1 MNIQKYLRNLQHSLT
16 KLSFYTV
23 MGKFTFHLI
32 KKLTGI
38 DIEQLQNDNEALLI
52 KNQQLSFEV
61 KDANKEATYKR
72 TQLTETQEE
81 LSLAQTELTQLQTS
95 IAEHQKEISHLQ
107 TEISRLQS
115 DKATGLE
122 KMQYSEQEIVSRD
135 NDIQQLKNQLAD
147 SERQK
152 EVLATNK
159 KELEAKLAE
168 SDKQKETIAAS
179 KKELEE
185 KLTEAEKQKETIAA
199 GKKELEAKLAE
210 AEKQKEIITA
220 SKKELEA
227 KLTEAEKQKETIAT
241 SKKELEEKLA
251 EADKQKET
259 IATSKKELEEK
270 LAESDKQKETIAAG
284 KKELE
289 EKLTEAE
296 QQKETIAASKK
307 ELEEKLTEA
316 EKQKETI
323 ATSKKELEE
332 KLAEADKQK
341 ETITVSKKEL
351 EEKLAEV
358 EKQKEI
364 LEANKKELEEQSEKS
379 SQDLAKNYTALQRE
393 LSETQEKLDAIQSEN
408 STLKSNLSEL
418 QKKMHLLL
426 EEKEQLIHEKEQ
438 MQTPQPESDKKEQP
452 LPQPENEKVTAEPE
466 TPQKE
471 EEQQPHSSDILEAY
485 QEMKARLEESTLH
498 YPYTRITSE
507 TNGCQY
513 IYESR
518 TLQLKAELFI
528 WGVEGKEVV
537 LEENHFIPYNE
548 IAKIEGLETPFAT
561 DVMTCDFSEEG
572 NGEEV
577 AEALLMAIC
586 CYHPIHIT
594 YRDKNGRISERNL
607 YWICFQPQ
615 GISSV
620 RLPYEKIFRDMF
632 DGEIDTDHIMAMC
645 AHTPVPR
652 IFIIN
657 QILSI
662 QIYDAFVTT
671 RKGIDTQIDGMYYAV
686 LASQSEAA
694 DMIYKCLPEQ
704 FKKLPAVISYRA
716 HYWMLEGDYQ
726 KAMKLYL
733 SFAPDTEVEKG
744 KTWAAMNIAN
754 FDKFIDNDVEAERFL
769 QLKEALKEEGWPI

>member
-199 GKKELEAKLAE
+199 GKKELEAKLVE

-220 SKKELEA
+220 SKKELEE
-227 KLTEAEKQKETIAT
+227 KLTEAE
-241 SKKELEEKLA
+241 
-251 EADKQKET
+251 
-259 IATSKKELEEK
+259 
-270 LAESDKQKETIAAG
+270 KQKETIAAG

>member
-1 MNIQKYLRNLQHSLT
+1 
-16 KLSFYTV
+16 

-152 EVLATNK
+152 EVLAT
-159 KELEAKLAE
+159 
-168 SDKQKETIAAS
+168 D
-179 KKELEE
+179 
-185 KLTEAEKQKETIAA
+185 
-199 GKKELEAKLAE
+199 
-210 AEKQKEIITA
+210 
-220 SKKELEA
+220 KKELEA
-227 KLTEAEKQKETIAT
+227 KLTEAEKQKETITA
-241 SKKELEEKLA
+241 SKKELEA
-251 EADKQKET
+251 
-259 IATSKKELEEK
+259 K

-296 QQKETIAASKK
+296 KLKETITASKKELEAKLTEAEKQKETIAASKK
-307 ELEEKLTEA
+307 ELEARLTEA

-323 ATSKKELEE
+323 A
-332 KLAEADKQK
+332 A
-341 ETITVSKKEL
+341 SKKEL

-408 STLKSNLSEL
+408 STLKANLSEL

-438 MQTPQPESDKKEQP
+438 MQTPQPESDKEEQP

-716 HYWMLEGDYQ
+716 HYWMLEGNYQ

>member
-1 MNIQKYLRNLQHSLT
+1 
-16 KLSFYTV
+16 

-95 IAEHQKEISHLQ
+95 IAEHQKEISLLQ

-152 EVLATNK
+152 EVLATDK

-168 SDKQKETIAAS
+168 SDKQKETIAAGKKELEEKLTEAEKQKEIITASKKELEEKLTEAEKQKETIAAS

-185 KLTEAEKQKETIAA
+185 KLTEAEKQKETI
-199 GKKELEAKLAE
+199 
-210 AEKQKEIITA
+210 TA

-227 KLTEAEKQKETIAT
+227 RLTEAA
-241 SKKELEEKLA
+241 
-251 EADKQKET
+251 
-259 IATSKKELEEK
+259 
-270 LAESDKQKETIAAG
+270 
-284 KKELE
+284 
-289 EKLTEAE
+289 
-296 QQKETIAASKK
+296 
-307 ELEEKLTEA
+307 
-316 EKQKETI
+316 
-323 ATSKKELEE
+323 
-332 KLAEADKQK
+332 KQK
-341 ETITVSKKEL
+341 ETITASKKEL

-408 STLKSNLSEL
+408 STLKANLSEL

-438 MQTPQPESDKKEQP
+438 MQTAQPESDKEEQP

-716 HYWMLEGDYQ
+716 HYWMLEGNYQ

>member
-1 MNIQKYLRNLQHSLT
+1 
-16 KLSFYTV
+16 

-152 EVLATNK
+152 EVLTTDK
-159 KELEAKLAE
+159 KELEAKLTE
-168 SDKQKETIAAS
+168 VDKQKETIAAS
-179 KKELEE
+179 KKELE
-185 KLTEAEKQKETIAA
+185 A
-199 GKKELEAKLAE
+199 
-210 AEKQKEIITA
+210 
-220 SKKELEA
+220 
-227 KLTEAEKQKETIAT
+227 
-241 SKKELEEKLA
+241 
-251 EADKQKET
+251 
-259 IATSKKELEEK
+259 
-270 LAESDKQKETIAAG
+270 
-284 KKELE
+284 
-289 EKLTEAE
+289 
-296 QQKETIAASKK
+296 
-307 ELEEKLTEA
+307 
-316 EKQKETI
+316 
-323 ATSKKELEE
+323 
-332 KLAEADKQK
+332 
-341 ETITVSKKEL
+341 
-351 EEKLAEV
+351 KLAEV

-438 MQTPQPESDKKEQP
+438 MQTAQPESNKEEQP

>member
-1 MNIQKYLRNLQHSLT
+1 
-16 KLSFYTV
+16 

-152 EVLATNK
+152 EVLTTDK
-159 KELEAKLAE
+159 KELEA
-168 SDKQKETIAAS
+168 
-179 KKELEE
+179 

-199 GKKELEAKLAE
+199 GKKELE
-210 AEKQKEIITA
+210 
-220 SKKELEA
+220 
-227 KLTEAEKQKETIAT
+227 
-241 SKKELEEKLA
+241 EKLA

-259 IATSKKELEEK
+259 IA
-270 LAESDKQKETIAAG
+270 
-284 KKELE
+284 
-289 EKLTEAE
+289 
-296 QQKETIAASKK
+296 ASKK
-307 ELEEKLTEA
+307 ELEA
-316 EKQKETI
+316 
-323 ATSKKELEE
+323 
-332 KLAEADKQK
+332 
-341 ETITVSKKEL
+341 
-351 EEKLAEV
+351 KLAEV

-408 STLKSNLSEL
+408 STLKANLSEL

-438 MQTPQPESDKKEQP
+438 MQTAQPESDKEEQP

-769 QLKEALKEEGWPI
+769 QLKDALKEEGWPI

>member
-1 MNIQKYLRNLQHSLT
+1 
-16 KLSFYTV
+16 

-95 IAEHQKEISHLQ
+95 IAEHQKEISLLQ

-152 EVLATNK
+152 EVLATDK

-168 SDKQKETIAAS
+168 SDKQKETITASKKELEEKLTEAGKQIETIAASKKELEAKLTEAEKQKETITASKKELEEKLTEAGKQIETIAAS

-185 KLTEAEKQKETIAA
+185 KLTEAEKQKETI
-199 GKKELEAKLAE
+199 
-210 AEKQKEIITA
+210 TA

-227 KLTEAEKQKETIAT
+227 RLTEAA
-241 SKKELEEKLA
+241 
-251 EADKQKET
+251 
-259 IATSKKELEEK
+259 
-270 LAESDKQKETIAAG
+270 
-284 KKELE
+284 
-289 EKLTEAE
+289 
-296 QQKETIAASKK
+296 
-307 ELEEKLTEA
+307 
-316 EKQKETI
+316 
-323 ATSKKELEE
+323 
-332 KLAEADKQK
+332 KQK
-341 ETITVSKKEL
+341 ETITASKKEL

-408 STLKSNLSEL
+408 STLKANLSEL

-438 MQTPQPESDKKEQP
+438 MQTAQPESDKEEQP

-716 HYWMLEGDYQ
+716 HYWMLEGNYQ

>member
-1 MNIQKYLRNLQHSLT
+1 
-16 KLSFYTV
+16 

-152 EVLATNK
+152 EVLATDK

-168 SDKQKETIAAS
+168 ANKQKETIAAS

-199 GKKELEAKLAE
+199 
-210 AEKQKEIITA
+210 
-220 SKKELEA
+220 SKKELETR
-227 KLTEAEKQKETIAT
+227 LTEAEKQKETIV
-241 SKKELEEKLA
+241 
-251 EADKQKET
+251 
-259 IATSKKELEEK
+259 
-270 LAESDKQKETIAAG
+270 
-284 KKELE
+284 
-289 EKLTEAE
+289 
-296 QQKETIAASKK
+296 ASKK
-307 ELEEKLTEA
+307 ELEA
-316 EKQKETI
+316 
-323 ATSKKELEE
+323 
-332 KLAEADKQK
+332 
-341 ETITVSKKEL
+341 
-351 EEKLAEV
+351 KLAEV

-408 STLKSNLSEL
+408 STLKANLSEL

-426 EEKEQLIHEKEQ
+426 EKKEQLIHEKEQ
-438 MQTPQPESDKKEQP
+438 MQTAQPESDKEEQP

-671 RKGIDTQIDGMYYAV
+671 RKGIDIQIDGMYYAV

-754 FDKFIDNDVEAERFL
+754 FDKFIDNDVEAEKFL

>member
-1 MNIQKYLRNLQHSLT
+1 
-16 KLSFYTV
+16 

-135 NDIQQLKNQLAD
+135 NDIQQLKNQLAN

-152 EVLATNK
+152 EVLSTDKKELEEKLAEAEKQKETITASK
-159 KELEAKLAE
+159 KELEAKLTEAE
-168 SDKQKETIAAS
+168 KQKETIAAS
-179 KKELEE
+179 KKELEEKLTEAEKQKETIATAKKELEE

-210 AEKQKEIITA
+210 V
-220 SKKELEA
+220 
-227 KLTEAEKQKETIAT
+227 
-241 SKKELEEKLA
+241 
-251 EADKQKET
+251 
-259 IATSKKELEEK
+259 
-270 LAESDKQKETIAAG
+270 
-284 KKELE
+284 
-289 EKLTEAE
+289 E

-307 ELEEKLTEA
+307 ELEEKLAEA

-323 ATSKKELEE
+323 AASKKELEE
-332 KLAEADKQK
+332 KL
-341 ETITVSKKEL
+341 T
-351 EEKLAEV
+351 EV

-379 SQDLAKNYTALQRE
+379 SQDLTKNYTALQRE

-408 STLKSNLSEL
+408 STLKASLSEL

-438 MQTPQPESDKKEQP
+438 MQTPQPESDKEEQP
-452 LPQPENEKVTAEPE
+452 LPQPENEKVTTEPE

-548 IAKIEGLETPFAT
+548 IAKIEGMETPFAT

-716 HYWMLEGDYQ
+716 HYWMLESDYQ

>member
-147 SERQK
+147 SEKQK
-152 EVLATNK
+152 EVLATDK
-159 KELEAKLAE
+159 KELEEKLAE
-168 SDKQKETIAAS
+168 AEKQKEIITAS
-179 KKELEE
+179 KKELEA

-227 KLTEAEKQKETIAT
+227 KLTEAE
-241 SKKELEEKLA
+241 
-251 EADKQKET
+251 KQKET

-733 SFAPDTEVEKG
+733 SFAPNTEVEKG

>member
-1 MNIQKYLRNLQHSLT
+1 
-16 KLSFYTV
+16 

-135 NDIQQLKNQLAD
+135 NDIQQLKNQLAN

-152 EVLATNK
+152 EVLST
-159 KELEAKLAE
+159 
-168 SDKQKETIAAS
+168 D

-185 KLTEAEKQKETIAA
+185 
-199 GKKELEAKLAE
+199 KLAE
-210 AEKQKEIITA
+210 AEKQKETITA

-227 KLTEAEKQKETIAT
+227 KLTEAEKQKETIAA

-251 EADKQKET
+251 EA
-259 IATSKKELEEK
+259 EK
-270 LAESDKQKETIAAG
+270 
-284 KKELE
+284 
-289 EKLTEAE
+289 
-296 QQKETIAASKK
+296 QKETIAASKK
-307 ELEEKLTEA
+307 ELEEKLT
-316 EKQKETI
+316 
-323 ATSKKELEE
+323 
-332 KLAEADKQK
+332 
-341 ETITVSKKEL
+341 
-351 EEKLAEV
+351 EV

-379 SQDLAKNYTALQRE
+379 SQDLTKNYTALQRE
-393 LSETQEKLDAIQSEN
+393 LSKTQEKLDAIQSEN
-408 STLKSNLSEL
+408 STLKASLSEL

-438 MQTPQPESDKKEQP
+438 MQTPQPESDKEEQP

-548 IAKIEGLETPFAT
+548 IAKIEGMETPFAT

-652 IFIIN
+652 IFTIN

-733 SFAPDTEVEKG
+733 SFAPDTEVKKG

>member
-1 MNIQKYLRNLQHSLT
+1 
-16 KLSFYTV
+16 

-95 IAEHQKEISHLQ
+95 IAEHQKEISLLQ

-115 DKATGLE
+115 DKATELE

-152 EVLATNK
+152 EVLATDK
-159 KELEAKLAE
+159 KELEA
-168 SDKQKETIAAS
+168 
-179 KKELEE
+179 
-185 KLTEAEKQKETIAA
+185 
-199 GKKELEAKLAE
+199 
-210 AEKQKEIITA
+210 
-220 SKKELEA
+220 
-227 KLTEAEKQKETIAT
+227 
-241 SKKELEEKLA
+241 
-251 EADKQKET
+251 
-259 IATSKKELEEK
+259 K

-296 QQKETIAASKK
+296 
-307 ELEEKLTEA
+307 
-316 EKQKETI
+316 KQKEI
-323 ATSKKELEE
+323 
-332 KLAEADKQK
+332 
-341 ETITVSKKEL
+341 ITASKKEL

-379 SQDLAKNYTALQRE
+379 SQDLTKNYTALQRE
-393 LSETQEKLDAIQSEN
+393 LSKTQEKLDAIQSEN
-408 STLKSNLSEL
+408 STLKASLSEL

-438 MQTPQPESDKKEQP
+438 MQTPQPESDKEEQP

-548 IAKIEGLETPFAT
+548 IAKIEGMETPFAT

-652 IFIIN
+652 IFTIN

-733 SFAPDTEVEKG
+733 SFAPDTEVKKG

>member
-1 MNIQKYLRNLQHSLT
+1 
-16 KLSFYTV
+16 

-152 EVLATNK
+152 EVLAT
-159 KELEAKLAE
+159 
-168 SDKQKETIAAS
+168 D
-179 KKELEE
+179 
-185 KLTEAEKQKETIAA
+185 
-199 GKKELEAKLAE
+199 KKELEAKLAE
-210 AEKQKEIITA
+210 ANKQKETIAA

-227 KLTEAEKQKETIAT
+227 KLTEAEKQKETIAAG
-241 SKKELEEKLA
+241 KKELEEKLA

-259 IATSKKELEEK
+259 IA
-270 LAESDKQKETIAAG
+270 
-284 KKELE
+284 
-289 EKLTEAE
+289 
-296 QQKETIAASKK
+296 ASKK
-307 ELEEKLTEA
+307 ELEA
-316 EKQKETI
+316 
-323 ATSKKELEE
+323 
-332 KLAEADKQK
+332 
-341 ETITVSKKEL
+341 
-351 EEKLAEV
+351 KLAEV

-408 STLKSNLSEL
+408 STLKANLSEL

-426 EEKEQLIHEKEQ
+426 EKKEQLIHEKEQ
-438 MQTPQPESDKKEQP
+438 MQTAQPESDKEEQP

-485 QEMKARLEESTLH
+485 QEMKARVEESTLH

-671 RKGIDTQIDGMYYAV
+671 RKGIDIQIDGMYYAV

-754 FDKFIDNDVEAERFL
+754 FDKFIDNDVEAEKFL

>member
-1 MNIQKYLRNLQHSLT
+1 
-16 KLSFYTV
+16 

-95 IAEHQKEISHLQ
+95 IAEHQKEISLLQ

-152 EVLATNK
+152 EVLATDKKELEAKLTEAEKQKETITASK

-168 SDKQKETIAAS
+168 AEKQKETIAAS

-185 KLTEAEKQKETIAA
+185 
-199 GKKELEAKLAE
+199 KLAE

-227 KLTEAEKQKETIAT
+227 RLTEAA
-241 SKKELEEKLA
+241 
-251 EADKQKET
+251 
-259 IATSKKELEEK
+259 
-270 LAESDKQKETIAAG
+270 
-284 KKELE
+284 
-289 EKLTEAE
+289 
-296 QQKETIAASKK
+296 
-307 ELEEKLTEA
+307 
-316 EKQKETI
+316 
-323 ATSKKELEE
+323 
-332 KLAEADKQK
+332 KQK
-341 ETITVSKKEL
+341 ETITASKKEL

-408 STLKSNLSEL
+408 STLKANLSEL

-438 MQTPQPESDKKEQP
+438 MQTAQPESDKEEQP

-548 IAKIEGLETPFAT
+548 IAKIEGMETPFAT

-716 HYWMLEGDYQ
+716 HYWMLEGNYQ

>member
-1 MNIQKYLRNLQHSLT
+1 
-16 KLSFYTV
+16 

-152 EVLATNK
+152 EVLAT
-159 KELEAKLAE
+159 
-168 SDKQKETIAAS
+168 D
-179 KKELEE
+179 
-185 KLTEAEKQKETIAA
+185 
-199 GKKELEAKLAE
+199 KKELEAKLAE
-210 AEKQKEIITA
+210 ANKQKETIAA

-227 KLTEAEKQKETIAT
+227 KLTEAEKQKETIAAG
-241 SKKELEEKLA
+241 KKELEEKLA

-270 LAESDKQKETIAAG
+270 LAESDKQKETIAVG

-289 EKLTEAE
+289 AKLAEAE
-296 QQKETIAASKK
+296 KQKETITASKK

-323 ATSKKELEE
+323 AASKKELEA
-332 KLAEADKQK
+332 KLAEAEKQK
-341 ETITVSKKEL
+341 ETIAASKKELEAKLTEAEKQKETIAASKKELEARLTEAEKQKETIAASKKEL

-408 STLKSNLSEL
+408 STLKANLSEL

-438 MQTPQPESDKKEQP
+438 MQTPQPKSDKEEQP

-716 HYWMLEGDYQ
+716 HYWMLEGNYQ

>member
-1 MNIQKYLRNLQHSLT
+1 
-16 KLSFYTV
+16 

-152 EVLATNK
+152 EVLAT
-159 KELEAKLAE
+159 
-168 SDKQKETIAAS
+168 D
-179 KKELEE
+179 
-185 KLTEAEKQKETIAA
+185 
-199 GKKELEAKLAE
+199 KKELEAKLAE
-210 AEKQKEIITA
+210 ANKQKETIAA

-227 KLTEAEKQKETIAT
+227 KLTEAEKQKETIA
-241 SKKELEEKLA
+241 
-251 EADKQKET
+251 
-259 IATSKKELEEK
+259 
-270 LAESDKQKETIAAG
+270 AG

-289 EKLTEAE
+289 EKLT
-296 QQKETIAASKK
+296 
-307 ELEEKLTEA
+307 
-316 EKQKETI
+316 
-323 ATSKKELEE
+323 
-332 KLAEADKQK
+332 
-341 ETITVSKKEL
+341 
-351 EEKLAEV
+351 EV

-408 STLKSNLSEL
+408 STLKANLSEL

-438 MQTPQPESDKKEQP
+438 MQTAQPESDKEEQP

>member
-1 MNIQKYLRNLQHSLT
+1 
-16 KLSFYTV
+16 

-95 IAEHQKEISHLQ
+95 IAEHQKEISLLQ

-152 EVLATNK
+152 EVLAT
-159 KELEAKLAE
+159 
-168 SDKQKETIAAS
+168 D
-179 KKELEE
+179 
-185 KLTEAEKQKETIAA
+185 
-199 GKKELEAKLAE
+199 
-210 AEKQKEIITA
+210 
-220 SKKELEA
+220 
-227 KLTEAEKQKETIAT
+227 
-241 SKKELEEKLA
+241 
-251 EADKQKET
+251 
-259 IATSKKELEEK
+259 KKELEEK

-296 QQKETIAASKK
+296 KQKEIITASKKELEEKLTEAEKQKETIAASKK

-316 EKQKETI
+316 EKLKETITASKKELEAKLTEAEKQKETI
-323 ATSKKELEE
+323 AASKKELEARLTE
-332 KLAEADKQK
+332 AEKQK
-341 ETITVSKKEL
+341 ETIAASKKEL
-351 EEKLAEV
+351 EAKLAEV

-408 STLKSNLSEL
+408 STLKANLSEL

-438 MQTPQPESDKKEQP
+438 MQTAQPESDKEEQP

-716 HYWMLEGDYQ
+716 HYWMLEGNYQ

>member
-1 MNIQKYLRNLQHSLT
+1 
-16 KLSFYTV
+16 

-152 EVLATNK
+152 EVLATDK

-168 SDKQKETIAAS
+168 ANKQKETIAAS

-185 KLTEAEKQKETIAA
+185 KLTEAEQQKETIVA
-199 GKKELEAKLAE
+199 
-210 AEKQKEIITA
+210 
-220 SKKELEA
+220 
-227 KLTEAEKQKETIAT
+227 

-259 IATSKKELEEK
+259 IA
-270 LAESDKQKETIAAG
+270 
-284 KKELE
+284 
-289 EKLTEAE
+289 
-296 QQKETIAASKK
+296 ASKK
-307 ELEEKLTEA
+307 ELEA
-316 EKQKETI
+316 
-323 ATSKKELEE
+323 
-332 KLAEADKQK
+332 
-341 ETITVSKKEL
+341 
-351 EEKLAEV
+351 KLAEV

-408 STLKSNLSEL
+408 STLKANLSEL

-426 EEKEQLIHEKEQ
+426 EKKEQLIHEKEQ
-438 MQTPQPESDKKEQP
+438 MQTAQPESDKEEQP

-671 RKGIDTQIDGMYYAV
+671 RKGIDIQIDGMYYAV

-754 FDKFIDNDVEAERFL
+754 FDKFIDNDVEAEKFL

>member
-1 MNIQKYLRNLQHSLT
+1 
-16 KLSFYTV
+16 

-135 NDIQQLKNQLAD
+135 NDIQQLKNQLAN

-152 EVLATNK
+152 EVLSTDKKELEEKLAEAEKQKETITASK
-159 KELEAKLAE
+159 KELEAKLTEAE
-168 SDKQKETIAAS
+168 KQKETIAAS

-185 KLTEAEKQKETIAA
+185 KLTEAEKQKETIA
-199 GKKELEAKLAE
+199 
-210 AEKQKEIITA
+210 TA
-220 SKKELEA
+220 
-227 KLTEAEKQKETIAT
+227 
-241 SKKELEEKLA
+241 KKELEEKRTDA
-251 EADKQKET
+251 E
-259 IATSKKELEEK
+259 
-270 LAESDKQKETIAAG
+270 KQKETIAAG

-289 EKLTEAE
+289 AKLAEVE

-307 ELEEKLTEA
+307 ELEEKLT
-316 EKQKETI
+316 
-323 ATSKKELEE
+323 
-332 KLAEADKQK
+332 
-341 ETITVSKKEL
+341 
-351 EEKLAEV
+351 EV

-379 SQDLAKNYTALQRE
+379 SQDLTKNYTALQRE
-393 LSETQEKLDAIQSEN
+393 LSKTQEKLDAIQSEN
-408 STLKSNLSEL
+408 STLKASLSEL

-438 MQTPQPESDKKEQP
+438 MQTPQPESDKEEQP

-548 IAKIEGLETPFAT
+548 IAKIEGMETPFAT

-652 IFIIN
+652 IFTIN

>member
-1 MNIQKYLRNLQHSLT
+1 
-16 KLSFYTV
+16 

-152 EVLATNK
+152 EVLATDK
-159 KELEAKLAE
+159 KELEA
-168 SDKQKETIAAS
+168 
-179 KKELEE
+179 
-185 KLTEAEKQKETIAA
+185 
-199 GKKELEAKLAE
+199 
-210 AEKQKEIITA
+210 
-220 SKKELEA
+220 
-227 KLTEAEKQKETIAT
+227 
-241 SKKELEEKLA
+241 KLA

-259 IATSKKELEEK
+259 IAASKKELEEK

-289 EKLTEAE
+289 AKLAEAEKLKETITASKKELEAKLTEAE
-296 QQKETIAASKK
+296 KQKETIAASKK
-307 ELEEKLTEA
+307 ELEARLTEA

-323 ATSKKELEE
+323 A
-332 KLAEADKQK
+332 A
-341 ETITVSKKEL
+341 SKKEL

-438 MQTPQPESDKKEQP
+438 MQTAQPESDKEEQP

>member
-1 MNIQKYLRNLQHSLT
+1 
-16 KLSFYTV
+16 

-152 EVLATNK
+152 EVLATDK

-168 SDKQKETIAAS
+168 ANKQKETIAAS
-179 KKELEE
+179 KKELE
-185 KLTEAEKQKETIAA
+185 A
-199 GKKELEAKLAE
+199 
-210 AEKQKEIITA
+210 
-220 SKKELEA
+220 
-227 KLTEAEKQKETIAT
+227 
-241 SKKELEEKLA
+241 
-251 EADKQKET
+251 
-259 IATSKKELEEK
+259 
-270 LAESDKQKETIAAG
+270 
-284 KKELE
+284 
-289 EKLTEAE
+289 
-296 QQKETIAASKK
+296 
-307 ELEEKLTEA
+307 
-316 EKQKETI
+316 
-323 ATSKKELEE
+323 
-332 KLAEADKQK
+332 
-341 ETITVSKKEL
+341 
-351 EEKLAEV
+351 KLAEV

-408 STLKSNLSEL
+408 STLKANLSEL

-426 EEKEQLIHEKEQ
+426 EKKEQLIHEKEQ
-438 MQTPQPESDKKEQP
+438 MQTAQPESDKEEQP

-671 RKGIDTQIDGMYYAV
+671 RKGIDIQIDGMYYAV

-754 FDKFIDNDVEAERFL
+754 FDKFIDNDVEAEKFL

>member
-1 MNIQKYLRNLQHSLT
+1 
-16 KLSFYTV
+16 

-95 IAEHQKEISHLQ
+95 IAEHQKEIPLLQ

-152 EVLATNK
+152 EVLATDK
-159 KELEAKLAE
+159 KELEEKLAE

-179 KKELEE
+179 KKELEAR
-185 KLTEAEKQKETIAA
+185 LTEAEKQKETIAA
-199 GKKELEAKLAE
+199 
-210 AEKQKEIITA
+210 
-220 SKKELEA
+220 
-227 KLTEAEKQKETIAT
+227 
-241 SKKELEEKLA
+241 
-251 EADKQKET
+251 
-259 IATSKKELEEK
+259 
-270 LAESDKQKETIAAG
+270 
-284 KKELE
+284 
-289 EKLTEAE
+289 
-296 QQKETIAASKK
+296 
-307 ELEEKLTEA
+307 
-316 EKQKETI
+316 
-323 ATSKKELEE
+323 
-332 KLAEADKQK
+332 
-341 ETITVSKKEL
+341 SKKEL

-408 STLKSNLSEL
+408 STLKANLSEL

-438 MQTPQPESDKKEQP
+438 MQTAQPESDKEEQP

-716 HYWMLEGDYQ
+716 HYWMLEGNYQ

>member
-1 MNIQKYLRNLQHSLT
+1 
-16 KLSFYTV
+16 

-152 EVLATNK
+152 EVLATDK

-179 KKELEE
+179 KKELEAR
-185 KLTEAEKQKETIAA
+185 LTEAEKQKETI
-199 GKKELEAKLAE
+199 
-210 AEKQKEIITA
+210 TA
-220 SKKELEA
+220 
-227 KLTEAEKQKETIAT
+227 
-241 SKKELEEKLA
+241 
-251 EADKQKET
+251 
-259 IATSKKELEEK
+259 
-270 LAESDKQKETIAAG
+270 
-284 KKELE
+284 
-289 EKLTEAE
+289 
-296 QQKETIAASKK
+296 
-307 ELEEKLTEA
+307 
-316 EKQKETI
+316 
-323 ATSKKELEE
+323 
-332 KLAEADKQK
+332 
-341 ETITVSKKEL
+341 SKKEL

-408 STLKSNLSEL
+408 STLKANLSEL

-438 MQTPQPESDKKEQP
+438 MQTAQPESDKEEQP

-716 HYWMLEGDYQ
+716 HYWMLEGNYQ

>member
-1 MNIQKYLRNLQHSLT
+1 
-16 KLSFYTV
+16 

-152 EVLATNK
+152 EVLATDK

-168 SDKQKETIAAS
+168 SDKQKETIA
-179 KKELEE
+179 
-185 KLTEAEKQKETIAA
+185 
-199 GKKELEAKLAE
+199 
-210 AEKQKEIITA
+210 A

-251 EADKQKET
+251 E
-259 IATSKKELEEK
+259 
-270 LAESDKQKETIAAG
+270 SDKQKEIIT
-284 KKELE
+284 
-289 EKLTEAE
+289 
-296 QQKETIAASKK
+296 ASKK
-307 ELEEKLTEA
+307 ELEAKLTEA

-323 ATSKKELEE
+323 A
-332 KLAEADKQK
+332 A
-341 ETITVSKKEL
+341 SKKEL

-408 STLKSNLSEL
+408 STLKANLSEL

-438 MQTPQPESDKKEQP
+438 MQTAQPESDKEEQP

-652 IFIIN
+652 IFTIN

>member
-1 MNIQKYLRNLQHSLT
+1 
-16 KLSFYTV
+16 

-152 EVLATNK
+152 EVLATDK
-159 KELEAKLAE
+159 KELEAKLTEAE
-168 SDKQKETIAAS
+168 KQKETITASKKELEEKLTEAGKQIETIAAS

-185 KLTEAEKQKETIAA
+185 KLTEAEKQKETI
-199 GKKELEAKLAE
+199 
-210 AEKQKEIITA
+210 TA

-227 KLTEAEKQKETIAT
+227 RLTEAA
-241 SKKELEEKLA
+241 
-251 EADKQKET
+251 
-259 IATSKKELEEK
+259 
-270 LAESDKQKETIAAG
+270 
-284 KKELE
+284 
-289 EKLTEAE
+289 
-296 QQKETIAASKK
+296 
-307 ELEEKLTEA
+307 
-316 EKQKETI
+316 
-323 ATSKKELEE
+323 
-332 KLAEADKQK
+332 KQK
-341 ETITVSKKEL
+341 ETITASKKEL

-408 STLKSNLSEL
+408 STLKANLSEL

-438 MQTPQPESDKKEQP
+438 MQTAQPESDKEEQP

-671 RKGIDTQIDGMYYAV
+671 LKGIDTQIDGMYYAV

-716 HYWMLEGDYQ
+716 HYWMLEGNYQ

>member
-1 MNIQKYLRNLQHSLT
+1 
-16 KLSFYTV
+16 

-152 EVLATNK
+152 EVLATDK

-210 AEKQKEIITA
+210 AEKQKETITASKKELEAKLAESDKQKETIAA

-227 KLTEAEKQKETIAT
+227 KLTEAEKQKETIA
-241 SKKELEEKLA
+241 
-251 EADKQKET
+251 
-259 IATSKKELEEK
+259 
-270 LAESDKQKETIAAG
+270 AG

-296 QQKETIAASKK
+296 KQKEIITASKK

-323 ATSKKELEE
+323 AASKKELEE
-332 KLAEADKQK
+332 KLAEAEKQK
-341 ETITVSKKEL
+341 ETIAASKKEL

-393 LSETQEKLDAIQSEN
+393 LSKTQEKLDAIQSEN

-438 MQTPQPESDKKEQP
+438 MQTPQPESDKEEQP

>member
-1 MNIQKYLRNLQHSLT
+1 
-16 KLSFYTV
+16 

-135 NDIQQLKNQLAD
+135 NDIQQLKNQLAN

-152 EVLATNK
+152 EVLSTDKKELEEKLAEAEKQKETITASK

-168 SDKQKETIAAS
+168 AEKQKETIAAS

-185 KLTEAEKQKETIAA
+185 
-199 GKKELEAKLAE
+199 KLAE

-227 KLTEAEKQKETIAT
+227 RLTEAA
-241 SKKELEEKLA
+241 
-251 EADKQKET
+251 
-259 IATSKKELEEK
+259 
-270 LAESDKQKETIAAG
+270 
-284 KKELE
+284 
-289 EKLTEAE
+289 
-296 QQKETIAASKK
+296 
-307 ELEEKLTEA
+307 
-316 EKQKETI
+316 
-323 ATSKKELEE
+323 
-332 KLAEADKQK
+332 KQK
-341 ETITVSKKEL
+341 ETITASKKEL

-393 LSETQEKLDAIQSEN
+393 LSKTQEKLDAIQSEN
-408 STLKSNLSEL
+408 STLKASLSEL

-438 MQTPQPESDKKEQP
+438 MQTPQPESDKEEQP

-548 IAKIEGLETPFAT
+548 IAKIEGMETPFAT

-652 IFIIN
+652 IFTIN

>member
-1 MNIQKYLRNLQHSLT
+1 
-16 KLSFYTV
+16 

-152 EVLATNK
+152 EVLAT
-159 KELEAKLAE
+159 
-168 SDKQKETIAAS
+168 D
-179 KKELEE
+179 
-185 KLTEAEKQKETIAA
+185 
-199 GKKELEAKLAE
+199 KKELEAKLAE
-210 AEKQKEIITA
+210 ADKQKETIAA

-227 KLTEAEKQKETIAT
+227 KLTEAEKQKETIA
-241 SKKELEEKLA
+241 
-251 EADKQKET
+251 
-259 IATSKKELEEK
+259 
-270 LAESDKQKETIAAG
+270 
-284 KKELE
+284 
-289 EKLTEAE
+289 
-296 QQKETIAASKK
+296 ASKK
-307 ELEEKLTEA
+307 ELEARLTEA
-316 EKQKETI
+316 EKQKGTI
-323 ATSKKELEE
+323 A
-332 KLAEADKQK
+332 A
-341 ETITVSKKEL
+341 SKKEL

-438 MQTPQPESDKKEQP
+438 MQTAQPESDKEEQP

-548 IAKIEGLETPFAT
+548 IAKIEGMETPFAT

>member
-1 MNIQKYLRNLQHSLT
+1 
-16 KLSFYTV
+16 

-152 EVLATNK
+152 EVLATDK
-159 KELEAKLAE
+159 KELEA
-168 SDKQKETIAAS
+168 
-179 KKELEE
+179 
-185 KLTEAEKQKETIAA
+185 
-199 GKKELEAKLAE
+199 
-210 AEKQKEIITA
+210 
-220 SKKELEA
+220 
-227 KLTEAEKQKETIAT
+227 
-241 SKKELEEKLA
+241 
-251 EADKQKET
+251 
-259 IATSKKELEEK
+259 K

-296 QQKETIAASKK
+296 KQKETIAASKK
-307 ELEEKLTEA
+307 ELEAKLTEA

-323 ATSKKELEE
+323 AASKKELEARLTE
-332 KLAEADKQK
+332 AEKQK
-341 ETITVSKKEL
+341 ETIAASKKEL

-408 STLKSNLSEL
+408 STLKANLSEL

-438 MQTPQPESDKKEQP
+438 MQTAQPESDKEEQP

-716 HYWMLEGDYQ
+716 HYWMLEGNYQ

>member
-1 MNIQKYLRNLQHSLT
+1 
-16 KLSFYTV
+16 

-32 KKLTGI
+32 KKQTGI

-152 EVLATNK
+152 EVLATDK

-199 GKKELEAKLAE
+199 GKKELEEKLAE
-210 AEKQKEIITA
+210 AEKQKETIA
-220 SKKELEA
+220 ANKKELEA
-227 KLTEAEKQKETIAT
+227 KLTEAEKQKGTIT
-241 SKKELEEKLA
+241 
-251 EADKQKET
+251 
-259 IATSKKELEEK
+259 
-270 LAESDKQKETIAAG
+270 
-284 KKELE
+284 
-289 EKLTEAE
+289 
-296 QQKETIAASKK
+296 ASKK

-323 ATSKKELEE
+323 AAGKKELEARLTEAEKQKETIAASKKELE
-332 KLAEADKQK
+332 A
-341 ETITVSKKEL
+341 
-351 EEKLAEV
+351 KLAEV

-408 STLKSNLSEL
+408 STLKANLSEL

-438 MQTPQPESDKKEQP
+438 MQTAQPESDKEEQP

-548 IAKIEGLETPFAT
+548 IAKIEGMETPFAT

>member
-1 MNIQKYLRNLQHSLT
+1 
-16 KLSFYTV
+16 

-152 EVLATNK
+152 EVLATDK
-159 KELEAKLAE
+159 KELEAKLTEAEKQKETITASEKELEAKLAE
-168 SDKQKETIAAS
+168 SD
-179 KKELEE
+179 
-185 KLTEAEKQKETIAA
+185 KQKETIAA

-210 AEKQKEIITA
+210 AEKQKETITA
-220 SKKELEA
+220 
-227 KLTEAEKQKETIAT
+227 
-241 SKKELEEKLA
+241 
-251 EADKQKET
+251 
-259 IATSKKELEEK
+259 
-270 LAESDKQKETIAAG
+270 
-284 KKELE
+284 
-289 EKLTEAE
+289 
-296 QQKETIAASKK
+296 
-307 ELEEKLTEA
+307 
-316 EKQKETI
+316 
-323 ATSKKELEE
+323 
-332 KLAEADKQK
+332 
-341 ETITVSKKEL
+341 SKKEL

-408 STLKSNLSEL
+408 STLKANLSEL

-438 MQTPQPESDKKEQP
+438 MQTAQPESDKEEQP

-671 RKGIDTQIDGMYYAV
+671 LKGIDTQIDGMYYAV

-716 HYWMLEGDYQ
+716 HYWMLEGNYQ

>member
-1 MNIQKYLRNLQHSLT
+1 
-16 KLSFYTV
+16 

-81 LSLAQTELTQLQTS
+81 LSLAQTELTQLRTS
-95 IAEHQKEISHLQ
+95 IAEHQKEISLLQ

-152 EVLATNK
+152 EVLAT
-159 KELEAKLAE
+159 
-168 SDKQKETIAAS
+168 D
-179 KKELEE
+179 
-185 KLTEAEKQKETIAA
+185 
-199 GKKELEAKLAE
+199 
-210 AEKQKEIITA
+210 
-220 SKKELEA
+220 
-227 KLTEAEKQKETIAT
+227 
-241 SKKELEEKLA
+241 
-251 EADKQKET
+251 
-259 IATSKKELEEK
+259 KKELEEK

-296 QQKETIAASKK
+296 
-307 ELEEKLTEA
+307 
-316 EKQKETI
+316 KQKEI
-323 ATSKKELEE
+323 
-332 KLAEADKQK
+332 
-341 ETITVSKKEL
+341 ITASKKEL

-408 STLKSNLSEL
+408 STLKANLSEL

-438 MQTPQPESDKKEQP
+438 MQTAQPESDKEEQP

-716 HYWMLEGDYQ
+716 HYWMLEGNYQ

>member
-1 MNIQKYLRNLQHSLT
+1 M
-16 KLSFYTV
+16 
-23 MGKFTFHLI
+23 
-32 KKLTGI
+32 
-38 DIEQLQNDNEALLI
+38 
-52 KNQQLSFEV
+52 
-61 KDANKEATYKR
+61 
-72 TQLTETQEE
+72 
-81 LSLAQTELTQLQTS
+81 
-95 IAEHQKEISHLQ
+95 
-107 TEISRLQS
+107 
-115 DKATGLE
+115 
-122 KMQYSEQEIVSRD
+122 
-135 NDIQQLKNQLAD
+135 
-147 SERQK
+147 
-152 EVLATNK
+152 
-159 KELEAKLAE
+159 
-168 SDKQKETIAAS
+168 
-179 KKELEE
+179 
-185 KLTEAEKQKETIAA
+185 
-199 GKKELEAKLAE
+199 
-210 AEKQKEIITA
+210 
-220 SKKELEA
+220 
-227 KLTEAEKQKETIAT
+227 
-241 SKKELEEKLA
+241 
-251 EADKQKET
+251 
-259 IATSKKELEEK
+259 
-270 LAESDKQKETIAAG
+270 
-284 KKELE
+284 
-289 EKLTEAE
+289 
-296 QQKETIAASKK
+296 
-307 ELEEKLTEA
+307 
-316 EKQKETI
+316 
-323 ATSKKELEE
+323 
-332 KLAEADKQK
+332 
-341 ETITVSKKEL
+341 
-351 EEKLAEV
+351 
-358 EKQKEI
+358 
-364 LEANKKELEEQSEKS
+364 
-379 SQDLAKNYTALQRE
+379 QRE

-408 STLKSNLSEL
+408 STLKANLSEL

-438 MQTPQPESDKKEQP
+438 MQTAQPESDKEEQP

-471 EEQQPHSSDILEAY
+471 EEQQLHSSDILEAY

-744 KTWAAMNIAN
+744 KTWAAINIAN

>member
-1 MNIQKYLRNLQHSLT
+1 
-16 KLSFYTV
+16 

-152 EVLATNK
+152 EVLATDK

-168 SDKQKETIAAS
+168 ANKQKETIAASKKELEAKLTEAEKQKETIAAGKKELEEKLAESDKQKETIAASKKELEAKLTEAEKQKETIAAS

-185 KLTEAEKQKETIAA
+185 KLTEAEQQKETIVA
-199 GKKELEAKLAE
+199 
-210 AEKQKEIITA
+210 
-220 SKKELEA
+220 
-227 KLTEAEKQKETIAT
+227 

-259 IATSKKELEEK
+259 IA
-270 LAESDKQKETIAAG
+270 
-284 KKELE
+284 
-289 EKLTEAE
+289 
-296 QQKETIAASKK
+296 ASKK
-307 ELEEKLTEA
+307 ELEA
-316 EKQKETI
+316 
-323 ATSKKELEE
+323 
-332 KLAEADKQK
+332 
-341 ETITVSKKEL
+341 
-351 EEKLAEV
+351 KLAEV

-408 STLKSNLSEL
+408 STLKANLSEL

-426 EEKEQLIHEKEQ
+426 EKKEQLIHEKEQ
-438 MQTPQPESDKKEQP
+438 MQTAQPESDKEEQP

-671 RKGIDTQIDGMYYAV
+671 RKGIDIQIDGMYYAV

-754 FDKFIDNDVEAERFL
+754 FDKFIDNDVEAEKFL

>member
-1 MNIQKYLRNLQHSLT
+1 
-16 KLSFYTV
+16 

-152 EVLATNK
+152 EVLAT
-159 KELEAKLAE
+159 
-168 SDKQKETIAAS
+168 D
-179 KKELEE
+179 
-185 KLTEAEKQKETIAA
+185 
-199 GKKELEAKLAE
+199 KKELEAKLAE
-210 AEKQKEIITA
+210 ANKQKETIAA

-227 KLTEAEKQKETIAT
+227 KLTEAEKQKETIA
-241 SKKELEEKLA
+241 A
-251 EADKQKET
+251 G
-259 IATSKKELEEK
+259 KKELEEK
-270 LAESDKQKETIAAG
+270 LAESDKQKETIAA
-284 KKELE
+284 
-289 EKLTEAE
+289 
-296 QQKETIAASKK
+296 SKK
-307 ELEEKLTEA
+307 ELEA
-316 EKQKETI
+316 
-323 ATSKKELEE
+323 
-332 KLAEADKQK
+332 
-341 ETITVSKKEL
+341 
-351 EEKLAEV
+351 KLAEV

-408 STLKSNLSEL
+408 STLKANLSEL

-426 EEKEQLIHEKEQ
+426 EKKEQLIHEKEQ
-438 MQTPQPESDKKEQP
+438 MQTAQPESDKEEQP

>member
-1 MNIQKYLRNLQHSLT
+1 
-16 KLSFYTV
+16 

-152 EVLATNK
+152 EVLATDK

-185 KLTEAEKQKETIAA
+185 KLAEAEKQKETITAS
-199 GKKELEAKLAE
+199 KKELEEKLAE
-210 AEKQKEIITA
+210 SDKQKETIAA

-227 KLTEAEKQKETIAT
+227 KLTEAEKQKETIAAG
-241 SKKELEEKLA
+241 KKELEEKLA

-270 LAESDKQKETIAAG
+270 LAESDKQKETIAAS

-289 EKLTEAE
+289 ARLTEAE
-296 QQKETIAASKK
+296 KQKETIAASKK
-307 ELEEKLTEA
+307 ELEA
-316 EKQKETI
+316 
-323 ATSKKELEE
+323 
-332 KLAEADKQK
+332 
-341 ETITVSKKEL
+341 
-351 EEKLAEV
+351 KLAEV

-393 LSETQEKLDAIQSEN
+393 LSKTQEKLDAIQSEN
-408 STLKSNLSEL
+408 STLKANLSEL

-438 MQTPQPESDKKEQP
+438 MQTAQPESDKEEQP
-452 LPQPENEKVTAEPE
+452 LPQPENEKVTTKPE

>member
-1 MNIQKYLRNLQHSLT
+1 
-16 KLSFYTV
+16 

-152 EVLATNK
+152 EVLATDKKELEAKLAEADKQKETIAAGKKELEAKLAESDKQKETIAAGK

-185 KLTEAEKQKETIAA
+185 KLTEAEQQKETIV
-199 GKKELEAKLAE
+199 
-210 AEKQKEIITA
+210 A

-227 KLTEAEKQKETIAT
+227 KLTEAEKQKETIAASKKELEEKLT
-241 SKKELEEKLA
+241 EAEQQKETIVASKKELEEKLA

-259 IATSKKELEEK
+259 IA
-270 LAESDKQKETIAAG
+270 
-284 KKELE
+284 
-289 EKLTEAE
+289 
-296 QQKETIAASKK
+296 ASKK
-307 ELEEKLTEA
+307 ELEA
-316 EKQKETI
+316 
-323 ATSKKELEE
+323 
-332 KLAEADKQK
+332 
-341 ETITVSKKEL
+341 
-351 EEKLAEV
+351 KLAEV

-379 SQDLAKNYTALQRE
+379 SQDLAKNYTALQRK

-408 STLKSNLSEL
+408 STLKANLSEL

-438 MQTPQPESDKKEQP
+438 MQTAQPESDKEEQP
-452 LPQPENEKVTAEPE
+452 LPQPENEKVTAEPK

-652 IFIIN
+652 IFTIN

>member
-1 MNIQKYLRNLQHSLT
+1 
-16 KLSFYTV
+16 

-152 EVLATNK
+152 EVLATDK
-159 KELEAKLAE
+159 KELEAKLTEAE
-168 SDKQKETIAAS
+168 KQKETITASKKELEEKLTEAGKQIETIAAS

-185 KLTEAEKQKETIAA
+185 KLTEAEKQKETI
-199 GKKELEAKLAE
+199 
-210 AEKQKEIITA
+210 T
-220 SKKELEA
+220 
-227 KLTEAEKQKETIAT
+227 
-241 SKKELEEKLA
+241 
-251 EADKQKET
+251 
-259 IATSKKELEEK
+259 
-270 LAESDKQKETIAAG
+270 
-284 KKELE
+284 
-289 EKLTEAE
+289 
-296 QQKETIAASKK
+296 ASKK

-323 ATSKKELEE
+323 TAGKKELEEKLAEVEQQKETIAASKKELEE
-332 KLAEADKQK
+332 KLAEAEKQK
-341 ETITVSKKEL
+341 ETIAASKKEL
-351 EEKLAEV
+351 EEKLTEV

-379 SQDLAKNYTALQRE
+379 SQDLTKNYTALQRE
-393 LSETQEKLDAIQSEN
+393 LSKTQEKLDAIQSEN
-408 STLKSNLSEL
+408 STLKANLSEL

-438 MQTPQPESDKKEQP
+438 MQTAQPESDKEEQP

-716 HYWMLEGDYQ
+716 HYWMLEGNYQ

>member
-1 MNIQKYLRNLQHSLT
+1 
-16 KLSFYTV
+16 

-152 EVLATNK
+152 EVLAT
-159 KELEAKLAE
+159 
-168 SDKQKETIAAS
+168 D
-179 KKELEE
+179 
-185 KLTEAEKQKETIAA
+185 
-199 GKKELEAKLAE
+199 KKELEAKLAE
-210 AEKQKEIITA
+210 ANKQKETIAA

-227 KLTEAEKQKETIAT
+227 KLTEAEKQKETIAAG
-241 SKKELEEKLA
+241 KKELEEKLA

-259 IATSKKELEEK
+259 IA
-270 LAESDKQKETIAAG
+270 
-284 KKELE
+284 
-289 EKLTEAE
+289 
-296 QQKETIAASKK
+296 ASKK
-307 ELEEKLTEA
+307 ELEA
-316 EKQKETI
+316 
-323 ATSKKELEE
+323 
-332 KLAEADKQK
+332 
-341 ETITVSKKEL
+341 
-351 EEKLAEV
+351 KLAEV

-408 STLKSNLSEL
+408 STLKANLSEL

-438 MQTPQPESDKKEQP
+438 MQTAQPESDKEEQP

-548 IAKIEGLETPFAT
+548 IAKIEGMETPFAT